1 MELLEQPPQV
11 LARFAA
17 GELDAFETLFRQYQG
32 EVFRWIVRIV
42 RDPAAAEELTV
53 ETFWRIYRAHARF
66 QPDRSFGAWAR
77 RIATNVALDYLKTAR
92 PREEQF
98 AENLPGES
106 TPDPRAGNS
115 PIGYAAS
122 GNPAIRR
129 ELRERTQL
137 AFEQLPAQLS
147 AVAALALIEDCQ
159 HTEIAAA
166 LNISTAAVKSR
177 LFRAVRLLRK
187 KLGNLDTRHD

>member
-1 MELLEQPPQV
+1 MELLEQPPKV
-11 LARFAA
+11 LALFAA
-17 GELDAFETLFRQYQG
+17 GELEAFETLFRQSQG

-92 PREEQF
+92 PQEEQF
-98 AENLPGES
+98 AENLSGES
-106 TPDPRAGNS
+106 TPDPRAGN
-115 PIGYAAS
+115 PAMGGVAS

-137 AFEQLPAQLS
+137 AFEQLPAQLR
-147 AVAALALIEDCQ
+147 AVAALALIEECP
-159 HTEIAAA
+159 HAEIAEA

-187 KLGNLDTRHD
+187 KLGNLDNP

>member
-11 LARFAA
+11 LALFAA

-115 PIGYAAS
+115 PIGDAAS

-147 AVAALALIEDCQ
+147 AVAALALIEDCP